1 MPFGS
6 KIFELARDEL
16 AKRKSKAEMTQREHR
31 DAFAAMRPQYLEI
44 EKKMK
49 ESAFG
54 VLKVIGMGENA
65 AEYIEKLRD
74 CNLKAQSDIASL
86 LKDAGLPED
95 YLETPYTC
103 KKCSDSGFFEG
114 KICTCHKQL
123 LKHIA
128 MEQLS
133 KTSPLKL
140 SSFDD
145 FDLSYYEGN
154 DRVIM
159 SKIFNYCVS
168 YAEDFGMDSYSIIM
182 RGETG
187 LGKTHLSLAIAGEAI
202 KKGYNVIYGSAQSFF
217 SRIENEHFN
226 RFKSDENTEEIITD
240 SDLLIIDDLGAEF
253 STSFTVSVF
262 YNIVNNRMLTGKPTI
277 ISTNLTPAQL
287 EKRYSRRVTSR
298 LISEYQ
304 ALNFVGKD
312 IRQLKK

>member
-16 AKRKSKAEMTQREHR
+16 AKRKNEAEAIQREHR
-31 DAFAAMRPQYLEI
+31 NAFAASKPQYLEI
-44 EKKMK
+44 EKRMK

-65 AEYIEKLRD
+65 EKYIEELRD
-74 CNLKAQSDIASL
+74 KNLKAQADIASL
-86 LKDAGLPED
+86 LKDAGLPAD

-103 KKCSDSGFFEG
+103 RKCSDSGFSGG
-114 KICTCHKQL
+114 KLCECHKQL
-123 LKHIA
+123 LKQIA
-128 MEQLS
+128 AEQLS

-140 SSFDD
+140 SSFAD
-145 FDLSYYEGN
+145 FDLSFYEGT
-154 DRVIM
+154 DRMIM
-159 SKIFNYCVS
+159 SKIFAYCKA
-168 YAEDFGMDSYSIIM
+168 YADDFGMDSYSLIM
-182 RGETG
+182 MGETG

-226 RFKSDENTEEIITD
+226 RTKANENTEETITEC
-240 SDLLIIDDLGAEF
+240 DLLIMDDLGAEF

-262 YNIVNNRMLTGKPTI
+262 YNIVNNRMLAGKPTI
-277 ISTNLTPAQL
+277 ISTNLTPPEL
-287 EKRYSRRVTSR
+287 ESRYSRRVTSR

-304 ALNFVGKD
+304 ALNFVGRD

>member
-16 AKRKSKAEMTQREHR
+16 SRRKNEAEIIQREHR

-65 AEYIEKLRD
+65 SKYIDKLRD
-74 CNLKAQSDIASL
+74 INLKAQSGITAL

-103 KKCSDSGFFEG
+103 KKCSDSGFCNG
-114 KICTCHKQL
+114 KICECHKQL

-145 FDLSYYEGN
+145 FDLNYYEGR
-154 DRVIM
+154 DREIM
-159 SKIFNYCVS
+159 SRIFAYCKA
-168 YAEDFGMDSYSIIM
+168 YADDFGMDSYSLIM
-182 RGETG
+182 MGETG

-226 RFKSDENTEEIITD
+226 RSKSNENTEEIITD
-240 SDLLIIDDLGAEF
+240 CDLLIIDDLGAEF

-277 ISTNLTPAQL
+277 ISTNLTPTEL
-287 EKRYSRRVTSR
+287 ENRYSRRVTSR

-304 ALNFVGKD
+304 ALNFVGRD